1 MLVSSVGLLRMTGTP
16 GNIAKSNEN
25 LKRIS
30 FGLLGVYSLITLL
43 YTFNRDLVN
52 GDIGLDAGY
61 WGLYGMPLA
70 EIEKKKNL
78 KKGELLDKVGGK
90 IRQTIKDIQGKH
102 YQKI

>member
-1 MLVSSVGLLRMTGTP
+1 
-16 GNIAKSNEN
+16 
-25 LKRIS
+25 
-30 FGLLGVYSLITLL
+30 
-43 YTFNRDLVN
+43 
-52 GDIGLDAGY
+52 
-61 WGLYGMPLA
+61 MPLA